1 MCLLRHVM
9 NALDR
14 GIDVAYVSMSGAV
27 RGFHSLFANNVGWGD
42 VHGIVDGSLLQ
53 RQFSINQIVTDC
65 KALPFPEIVAG
76 VVVCGHPDSDFRQA
90 DRTKRLNH
98 AAHQN
103 RANASTTCVG
113 VDRRV
118 VDARPSSVVAGKN
131 RANDSSVIILGYET
145 GVAIAFEKRLY
156 CILAIVYV
164 PHSETCASCPQ
175 SVCQRIVLDFHM
187 AYGHCDRFGHISPF
201 LLKRQLRFSH
211 RSRYFPCGY
220 VIFALR
226 DRLQRACRGSPLKD
240 DPLIFG
246 DTPDASTRQ
255 RHGELCL
262 TGIMHVKNG
271 SVARAA
277 AVVTATGI
285 LCGIVPMI
293 GAALRNSAIATM
305 RETNILQ
312 ALAVLPEG
320 LRDCSTV
327 LAYLFSTVGC
337 IAIVAA
343 LAAVD
348 SRITGSRRVVI
359 RDAIVSAAPILYVIG
374 VKWLV
379 ERPRPIT
386 SAVNGLL
393 PDDPSF
399 PSGHTA
405 AAVIVSVMMILTVR
419 NFARKCFPDGED
431 DGRANRRRV
440 FLSRAVIGAVALVV
454 AVACSRLL
462 LGLHYPTDV
471 IIPATICP
479 LISYA
484 VWCVWNAYENAGE
497 R

>member
-1 MCLLRHVM
+1 M
-9 NALDR
+9 NAL
-14 GIDVAYVSMSGAV
+14 GCA
-27 RGFHSLFANNVGWGD
+27 
-42 VHGIVDGSLLQ
+42 IVDGSLLQ

-76 VVVCGHPDSDFRQA
+76 IVVCGHSDSDFRQT
-90 DRTKRLNH
+90 DRTKRFNH
-98 AAHQN
+98 TAHQH
-103 RANASTTCVG
+103 RANAPTARVG
-113 VDRRV
+113 VNRRV

-131 RANDSSVIILGYET
+131 RANDSSSIVLGYET
-145 GVAIAFEKRLY
+145 GVGIAFEKRLY
-156 CILAIVYV
+156 RILAIVYI
-164 PHSETCASCPQ
+164 PHSETCASRPQ
-175 SVCQRIVLDFHM
+175 SVYQRIILDFHM
-187 AYGHCDRFGHISPF
+187 AYGHCYRLGHISFFF
-201 LLKRQLRFSH
+201 LERQLRFSH
-211 RSRYFPCGY
+211 RSRYFLCGY
-220 VIFALR
+220 AIFALHG
-226 DRLQRACRGSPLKD
+226 RLQRACQGSHGSIPKD
-240 DPLIFG
+240 NPPIFG
-246 DTPDASTRQ
+246 DIPDANTWR
-255 RHGELCL
+255 RHSELCL
-262 TGIMHVKNG
+262 TGIMHMKNG
-271 SVARAA
+271 SIARTA
-277 AVVTATGI
+277 AVVIATTI

-293 GAALRNSAIATM
+293 GVALRDSAIATM

-312 ALAVLPEG
+312 ALAALPEG
-320 LRDCSTV
+320 LRDCSTI

-348 SRITGSRRVVI
+348 LRITGSRRVVI
-359 RDAIVSAAPILYVIG
+359 RDVAVSVAPILYVTG

-386 SAVNGLL
+386 SVGNGLL
-393 PDDPSF
+393 PGDPSF

-440 FLSRAVIGAVALVV
+440 FLRRTIIGAVALVV

-471 IIPATICP
+471 IISATICP

-484 VWCVWNAYENAGE
+484 VWCVWNACESAGE